1 MLLTTKDAARY
12 LGISASFL
20 EKDRVHHGRI
30 PFVKLGNKRA
40 VRYRQEDLDA
50 YVAQSTFQSTSEY

>member
-1 MLLTTKDAARY
+1 MLFSTKEAAGY
-12 LGISASFL
+12 LRVSTSFL

-50 YVAQSTFQSTSEY
+50 YVAQSTFQSTSDY